1 MLQLSGEGKARE
13 IYGNGL
19 QSASGLL
26 WRFAVPPSEDWE
38 ERLWGWHCVPVTPAC
53 PSACDGKAKSK
64 GAKKLQQMWARPPR
78 ASGSPL
84 CDMLGHRLCRC
95 LIRER
100 AVASSPPKKP
110 LLDEGKA
117 ILMCTNL
124 AGKMPVLRN
133 TVC

>member
-1 MLQLSGEGKARE
+1 
-13 IYGNGL
+13 
-19 QSASGLL
+19 
-26 WRFAVPPSEDWE
+26 
-38 ERLWGWHCVPVTPAC
+38 
-53 PSACDGKAKSK
+53 
-64 GAKKLQQMWARPPR
+64 MWARPPR

-84 CDMLGHRLCRC
+84 CYMLGHWLCRC

-100 AVASSPPKKP
+100 VVASSPPKKP